1 MRDSG
6 SKTGDEAPES
16 VLRLATVAKGECYL
30 APHHVEVARRL
41 ARLIA
46 RACLIQRTT
55 MSYDPTRIGACGG
68 RPVQGD
74 LADSAIE
81 ARRQL
86 GKMVRQVPRD
96 CWAVLIDT
104 CGFDKGLQQIE
115 QERGWPRRSAKLVL
129 RIGLEQLAALTG
141 LTETAEGPP
150 EQEIKSWVPDRPAMF
165 ADKTH

>member
-1 MRDSG
+1 MRDSV

-16 VLRLATVAKGECYL
+16 VVRLATVAKGECYL

-55 MSYDPTRIGACGG
+55 MSYEPTRIGARGG
-68 RPVQGD
+68 RPVQGE

-96 CWAVLIDT
+96 CWSVLIDT

-129 RIGLEQLAALTG
+129 RIGLEQLAALMG
-141 LTETAEGPP
+141 LSETAEGH
-150 EQEIKSWVPDRPAMF
+150 PDRGIESWLSERPPMF
-165 ADKTH
+165 EDKAH